1 MQLLNS
7 LFRVVDR
14 RHEGEQ
20 TVFDVELCAEH
31 LIYRAHFP
39 GHPITPGVCV
49 MQMVCELAAEIVG
62 HPVHMTGAKNVK
74 FLAPIIPTATPRV
87 TVRVTV
93 EPTRIVAAVEG
104 GEQVMAKLSLCHEA

>member
-14 RHEGEQ
+14 RQEGEQ

-49 MQMVCELAAEIVG
+49 MQIVCELAAEIVG
-62 HPVHMTGAKNVK
+62 HPVRM
-74 FLAPIIPTATPRV
+74 
-87 TVRVTV
+87 TV

>member
-14 RHEGEQ
+14 RQEGEQ

-31 LIYRAHFP
+31 LIYRTHFP

-62 HPVHMTGAKNVK
+62 YPVHMTGAKNVK
-74 FLAPIIPTATPRV
+74 FLAPIIPPATPRV
-87 TVRVTV
+87 TVRMTV